1 MFRVKRTLFLALF
14 AATLV
19 AGLVIPPPA
28 EAYLNYHPCRRY
40 MQGWSYALTCDT
52 RSSGGTN
59 GTHSGTVPG
68 YPNSVNIGW
77 ATIETF
83 SRTVNL
89 YGGYFTGRDWNNVS
103 HNHRYFV
110 CKADQSNGAYCAWA

>member
-1 MFRVKRTLFLALF
+1 MTRLKKLLLLALL
-14 AATLV
+14 AATL
-19 AGLVIPPPA
+19 AGGVVTTPA
-28 EAYLNYHPCRRY
+28 KAYWTYHPCRSY
-40 MQGWSYALTCDT
+40 MQGWTYSLTCDT

-59 GTHSGTVPG
+59 GTHTATVAG

-83 SRTVNL
+83 SRTVNIF
-89 YGGYFTGRDWNNVS
+89 GGYFTGRDWNGTY

-110 CKADQSNGAYCAWA
+110 CKADQTDGAYCAWA